1 MNRKLIS
8 VIFLVLIFGICTR
21 AQNIKSNPYG
31 LDIVQTISQYDSC
44 LTINKSNQLVDI
56 EKFIPGIVLD
66 IRYASTNNFTH
77 QIIYSKPMAF
87 LRLPAAEALKMVQK
101 ELSKQKIGLKIY
113 DAYRPYQA
121 TMKFYEVMP
130 DSNFC
135 ANPKY
140 GSRHNRGCA
149 VDVSLVYLSTGKELE
164 MPTGYDDFTVKANP
178 NDTDVS
184 KIVSNNRSRLIKV
197 MSKYGFTVFPTE
209 WWHFDYQDWKN
220 FKLMD
225 ISFEELEKGK

>member
-1 MNRKLIS
+1 MNKILIS
-8 VIFLVLIFGICTR
+8 ILFLVIIFGNS
-21 AQNIKSNPYG
+21 AQAQTLKSNPYG
-31 LDIVQTISQYDSC
+31 LDIVQTITLYDSL
-44 LTINKSNQLVDI
+44 LTVNMDNELVDI
-56 EKFIPGIVLD
+56 KKYIPSIVLD
-66 IRYASTNNFTH
+66 IRYATKNNFTH

-101 ELSKQKIGLKIY
+101 ELAKQNLGLKIY

-121 TMKFYEVMP
+121 TVKFYEVMP

-149 VDVSLVYLSTGKELE
+149 VDVSLVSLSTGKELT
-164 MPTGYDDFTVKANP
+164 MPTDYDDFTVKANP
-178 NDTDVS
+178 SYPDVS
-184 KIVSNNRSRLIKV
+184 KIVSNNRSILINI

-209 WWHFDYQDWKN
+209 WWHFDFKDWQKY
-220 FKLMD
+220 KLMD
-225 ISFEELEKGK
+225 ISFEELEK